1 MNDWKFKTKVFRRY
15 LGDDVEET
23 KYAIPEDLADKVIS
37 LMEQAHGYLMTHNSD
52 ASEKFLEEWPEI
64 ASLARTYSHLNP
76 KLKTSK
82 GYASVIPR
90 VLQMKHEQRVENIV
104 TWIVDNRLD
113 ETDTWRKDEQDYL
126 KTIPEVAAL
135 LQRREE
141 DKEVE
146 AEAKAFYDKHYIV
159 ETHFVDTTADDP
171 DDENISW
178 RV

>member
-23 KYAIPEDLADKVIS
+23 KYAIPEELADKVIS
-37 LMEQAHGYLMTHNSD
+37 LMEQAHNYLMTHNSE

-82 GYASVIPR
+82 GYASLIPR
-90 VLQMKHEQRVENIV
+90 VLQMKHEQRVESIV

-113 ETDTWRKDEQDYL
+113 ENDSWRKDEQDYL
-126 KTIPEVAAL
+126 RTIPEVAAL

-146 AEAKAFYDKHYIV
+146 DEAKAFYDKHYTV
-159 ETHFVDTTADDP
+159 ETYLVDTDADDP

>member
-113 ETDTWRKDEQDYL
+113 ENDTWRKDEQDYL

-146 AEAKAFYDKHYIV
+146 AEAKAFYDKHYTV

>member
-23 KYAIPEDLADKVIS
+23 KYAIPEELADKVIS
-37 LMEQAHGYLMTHNSD
+37 LMEQAHNYLMTHNSES
-52 ASEKFLEEWPEI
+52 SEKFLEEWPEI

-113 ETDTWRKDEQDYL
+113 ENDTWRKDEQDYL
-126 KTIPEVAAL
+126 KTIPEVAAVL
-135 LQRREE
+135 RRREE

-146 AEAKAFYDKHYIV
+146 DEAKAFYDKHVTV
-159 ETHFVDTTADDP
+159 ETYSVDTDADDP

>member
-23 KYAIPEDLADKVIS
+23 KYAIPEELADKVIS
-37 LMEQAHGYLMTHNSD
+37 LMEEAHNYLMTHNSE

-82 GYASVIPR
+82 GYASLIPR

-113 ETDTWRKDEQDYL
+113 ENDSWRKDEQDYL
-126 KTIPEVAAL
+126 RTIPEVAAVIR
-135 LQRREE
+135 RREK
-141 DKEVE
+141 DKED
-146 AEAKAFYDKHYIV
+146 EAKAFYDKHFTV
-159 ETHFVDTTADDP
+159 ETCLVDTDADDP

>member
-23 KYAIPEDLADKVIS
+23 KYAIPEELADRVIS
-37 LMEQAHGYLMTHNSD
+37 LMEEAHNYLMTHNSE

-82 GYASVIPR
+82 GYASLIPR

-113 ETDTWRKDEQDYL
+113 ENDSWRKDEQDYL
-126 KTIPEVAAL
+126 RTIPEVAAVIR
-135 LQRREE
+135 RREK
-141 DKEVE
+141 DKED
-146 AEAKAFYDKHYIV
+146 EAKAFYDKHFTV
-159 ETHFVDTTADDP
+159 ETCLVDTDADDP

>member
-23 KYAIPEDLADKVIS
+23 KYAIPEELADRVIS
-37 LMEQAHGYLMTHNSD
+37 LMEEAHIYLMTHNSE

-82 GYASVIPR
+82 GYVSLIPR

-113 ETDTWRKDEQDYL
+113 ENDSWRKDEQDYL
-126 KTIPEVAAL
+126 RTIPKVAAVIR
-135 LQRREE
+135 RREK
-141 DKEVE
+141 DKEV
-146 AEAKAFYDKHYIV
+146 EAKAFYDKHFTV
-159 ETHFVDTTADDP
+159 ETALVDTTADDP
-171 DDENISW
+171 EDETYSW

>member
-1 MNDWKFKTKVFRRY
+1 MNDWKFKTKVFRQY
-15 LGDDVEET
+15 LGDDVQET

-37 LMEQAHGYLMTHNSD
+37 VMEEAHKYLMTHNSECT
-52 ASEKFLEEWPEI
+52 EKFLEEWPEI
-64 ASLARTYSHLNP
+64 ASLARTYSQLNP

-82 GYASVIPR
+82 GYANLIPR
-90 VLQMKHEQRVENIV
+90 VLQMKHDQRVENIV

-113 ETDTWRKDEQDYL
+113 ETDTWRNDEQDYL

-135 LQRREE
+135 LRRREE

-146 AEAKAFYDKHYIV
+146 DEAKAFYDTYL
-159 ETHFVDTTADDP
+159 VDTTIDDP

>member
-23 KYAIPEDLADKVIS
+23 KYAIPEDLADRVIS
-37 LMEQAHGYLMTHNSD
+37 LMEEAHNYLMTHNSE

-82 GYASVIPR
+82 GYVSLIPR

-113 ETDTWRKDEQDYL
+113 ENDSWRKDEQDYL
-126 KTIPEVAAL
+126 RTIPEVAAVIR
-135 LQRREE
+135 RREK

-146 AEAKAFYDKHYIV
+146 DEAKAFYDKHFTV
-159 ETHFVDTTADDP
+159 ETTLVDTTADDP
-171 DDENISW
+171 EDETYSW